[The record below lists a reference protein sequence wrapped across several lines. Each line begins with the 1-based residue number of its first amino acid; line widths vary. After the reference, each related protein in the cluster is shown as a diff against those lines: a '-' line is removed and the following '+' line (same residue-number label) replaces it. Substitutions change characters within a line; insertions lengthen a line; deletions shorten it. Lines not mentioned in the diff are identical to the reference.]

1 MCEMYGGLDKARER
15 MRALYGE
22 NKRITDGNYDKS
34 LAVKC
39 INGTFVG
46 RKTENVIAYKGIPF
60 VGRQPIGDLR
70 WKAPV
75 DCVPDDGVY
84 EAYYMGKSPYQV
96 DDISQIAS
104 LYVRGEDCLYLNVW
118 KADEPSEEKKPVMV
132 WIHGGAFEVGGTSE
146 PREECTNFVKENPDV
161 IVVSITYRL
170 SVFGFFHLS
179 HLPDGKDY
187 PDAQNLGLMDQMMA
201 LKWVHEN
208 IAFFGGDPDNVTIWG
223 QSAGGGSVTLLP
235 LIEGSHAYF
244 HRVIAESGTPV
255 FTRST
260 EEAIGCTN
268 ELMEILGCKTV
279 ADLQKLDPQEFVDA
293 ADVLTLRVW
302 PERDGKFLPLHPYE
316 AYADGAAKDLDILQ
330 GCTKDELGYFVF
342 GFGLDFYNEWAKGCQ
357 EKKLAQLTDEE
368 KALVESFCQDGKGG
382 DYVYSSEERA
392 CFARLFDHIVFIAP
406 LFRMSENQTTAGGK
420 SYTYY
425 FTVESSWPL
434 LKSGHA
440 VELSEIFNHP
450 EETLVTGR
458 SFDETFSKTMRK
470 MWVQFAK
477 TGDPSLSAEISP
489 DGKAHEWPLYDLENK
504 EVMVF
509 DEFDIHPEKESERK
523 IIDWDRT
530 YFLTKY
536 YCI

>member
-201 LKWVHEN
+201 LKWVYEN
-208 IAFFGGDPDNVTIWG
+208 VAFFGGDPDSVTIWG

-244 HRVIAESGTPV
+244 HHVIAESGSPI

-330 GCTKDELGYFVF
+330 GCTQDELGYFVF

>member
-1 MCEMYGGLDKARER
+1 
-15 MRALYGE
+15 
-22 NKRITDGNYDKS
+22 
-34 LAVKC
+34 
-39 INGTFVG
+39 
-46 RKTENVIAYKGIPF
+46 
-60 VGRQPIGDLR
+60 
-70 WKAPV
+70 
-75 DCVPDDGVY
+75 
-84 EAYYMGKSPYQV
+84 
-96 DDISQIAS
+96 
-104 LYVRGEDCLYLNVW
+104 
-118 KADEPSEEKKPVMV
+118 
-132 WIHGGAFEVGGTSE
+132 
-146 PREECTNFVKENPDV
+146 
-161 IVVSITYRL
+161 
-170 SVFGFFHLS
+170 
-179 HLPDGKDY
+179 
-187 PDAQNLGLMDQMMA
+187 
-201 LKWVHEN
+201 
-208 IAFFGGDPDNVTIWG
+208 
-223 QSAGGGSVTLLP
+223 
-235 LIEGSHAYF
+235 
-244 HRVIAESGTPV
+244 
-255 FTRST
+255 
-260 EEAIGCTN
+260 
-268 ELMEILGCKTV
+268 MEILGCKTV